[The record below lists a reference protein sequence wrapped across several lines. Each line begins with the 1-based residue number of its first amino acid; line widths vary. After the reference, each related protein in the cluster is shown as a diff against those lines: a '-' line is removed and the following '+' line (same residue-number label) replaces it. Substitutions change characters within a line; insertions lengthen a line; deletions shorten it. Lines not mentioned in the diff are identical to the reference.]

1 MKKILFVALSALF
14 IGGVSSCKDY
24 EDEIRAD
31 HKQDIAEVTTQHK
44 QDVDKLN
51 SYITALEAQ
60 VAEVKKQC
68 EGNSTLIAANA
79 QKIAEIE
86 NEIAELQSQVAALEE
101 SKADK
106 AVVDSMIVSLQ
117 EEMVKEFA
125 RVDSVAAVNGI
136 RLDVLS
142 DSLKLVDAKVAAAFA
157 ALNALRQQIS
167 GLMSET
173 ITGIEVHSVTTPVL
187 ADFNINLGGI
197 HNSLLCSYVG
207 QHVRGGM
214 FHGIDLDEEEFVS
227 EAGKIFL
234 TINPADK
241 DYSGLKMKLVSSY
254 GEAPVYLT
262 SLQRSFF
269 APQVGLSRSI
279 EKLPVF
285 EAQALYPSAVEAE
298 ENKFDTR
305 DLKAVAKN
313 LKVVLKEHSKSG
325 LKALAT
331 SMFEAAARNSNV
343 PAYALA
349 TEDGKYVGKA
359 EYAISAIKPLG
370 FYNQGLVD
378 QLASVDFHKYLP
390 SIGEAIDRINTP
402 NSLSESKWIVN
413 ADKIISYIN
422 KVIEKVADRL
432 EDATPYLQPVM
443 FVGAKEEA
451 SNDENF
457 RHLSSSES
465 NPLKVNGNILHLVA
479 TTYTFDILNPAF
491 KKCLTIEKVGG
502 SAISAKTYISQYGE
516 TVELGKPFNG
526 SVREINVDMTGQAK
540 GVYKLT
546 YDAVDFYGQK
556 CVKEYYIELL

>member
-1 MKKILFVALSALF
+1 MKKILFVAFSALF

-31 HKQDIAEVTTQHK
+31 HKQDIAEVVTGHK

-51 SYITALEAQ
+51 SYIAALEAQ
-60 VAEVKKQC
+60 LAEVKTKVD
-68 EGNSTLIAANA
+68 GNSA
-79 QKIAEIE
+79 KIAEIE
-86 NEIAELQSQVAALEE
+86 GEIAELKAQVAALDET
-101 SKADK
+101 KADK
-106 AVVDSMIVSLQ
+106 EEVAEQVAELQSLMLQ
-117 EEMVKEFA
+117 EFA
-125 RVDSVAAVNGI
+125 RVDSVAAANGV

-142 DSLKLVDAKVAAAFA
+142 DSLKLVDAKVAAALA
-157 ALNALRQQIS
+157 GLDALRAEVA
-167 GLMSET
+167 GLLGST
-173 ITGIEVHSVTTPVL
+173 INGIEVHSVTTPVL

-197 HNSLLCSYVG
+197 SNSLLCSYVG
-207 QHVRGGM
+207 EHVKGGM

-241 DYSGLKMKLVSSY
+241 NYAGLKMKLVSAS

-262 SLQRSFF
+262 ALQKSFF
-269 APQVGLSRSI
+269 NPQVGISRSI
-279 EKLPVF
+279 EKLPVY
-285 EAQALYPSAVEAE
+285 EAQALYPSAIEAQA
-298 ENKFDTR
+298 NKFDMR
-305 DLKAVAKN
+305 DFKAVAKS
-313 LKVVLKEHSKSG
+313 LKTLVKEQSKAG
-325 LKALAT
+325 LKDFAT
-331 SMFEAAARNSNV
+331 KMFEAAARNSNV
-343 PAYALA
+343 TAYALS
-349 TEDGKYVGKA
+349 TEDGKYVTKA

-390 SIGEAIDRINTP
+390 SIGESIDKINTP
-402 NSLSESKWIVN
+402 NSLSGSKWIVK
-413 ADKIISYIN
+413 ADKVIDLIN

-457 RHLSSSES
+457 HHISSSES
-465 NPLKVNGNILHLVA
+465 NPLKVSGNILHLVA